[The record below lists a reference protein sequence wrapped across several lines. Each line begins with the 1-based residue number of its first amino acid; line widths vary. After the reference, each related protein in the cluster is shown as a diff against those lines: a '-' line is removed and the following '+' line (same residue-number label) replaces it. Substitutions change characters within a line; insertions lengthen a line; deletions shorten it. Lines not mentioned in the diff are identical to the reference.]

1 MFEVF
6 WSPLPDFVAD
16 HTPCLAFS
24 ISRRY
29 CMTQNT
35 TTAKA
40 HKATP
45 VGTFNMRMGN
55 TTYVIGVHFS
65 KESKDTLE
73 DKMKRLMR
81 DDVKAAN
88 FWIENNLWLFR
99 FLSWRN
105 ASEWSGEVR
114 GGYGNQSGKRA
125 PLPPRPRKEKTQPRG
140 KAPSPGRSG
149 NSPTSS
155 SSHEYADIFWF
166 AAHRCTPF

>member
-105 ASEWSGEVR
+105 ASEGLHC
-114 GGYGNQSGKRA
+114 GGM
-125 PLPPRPRKEKTQPRG
+125 RKCASEKGVSDQDIQY
-140 KAPSPGRSG
+140 
-149 NSPTSS
+149 
-155 SSHEYADIFWF
+155 HQFQEEYALQPCDSF
-166 AAHRCTPF
+166 AYNRYSVRQTSWTKAK